1 MTLAWPLFAGG
12 TLTRSWQLWQILFTN
27 FDPGLAPQ
35 WIGTFLV
42 LCTPMFLI
50 QAFQLATGDLEP
62 LHRLRLPA
70 RALVYLFFIINLVL
84 LGEDFGEEFLY
95 FQF

>member
-1 MTLAWPLFAGG
+1 M
-12 TLTRSWQLWQILFTN
+12 
-27 FDPGLAPQ
+27 
-35 WIGTFLV
+35 
-42 LCTPMFLI
+42 

-62 LHRLRLPA
+62 LHRLRLPL

>member
-12 TLTRSWQLWQILFTN
+12 TLTRSWQLWQTLFTN

-35 WIGTFLV
+35 WVGTFLV

-62 LHRLRLPA
+62 LHRLRLPV